1 MVKIM
6 DFHLKVGQIW
16 GEKCFKGGG
25 YGWLFF
31 ENLKIFARLA
41 QFYIRDRYEGVRP
54 LLQTLK

>member
-16 GEKCFKGGG
+16 EKSVLRGGS

-41 QFYIRDRYEGVRP
+41 QFYIRPRYEGVRP